1 MEKQSKKQKMKKIKE
16 RDKHIKKKNAALL
29 LKELPI
35 DEVGKNPGFFP
46 KKKNRRNV
54 MKIISQSRN
63 ARNDSKKFLQVK
75 HSSMPW
81 KYVF

>member
-46 KKKNRRNV
+46 KKKIEE
-54 MKIISQSRN
+54 M
-63 ARNDSKKFLQVK
+63 L
-75 HSSMPW
+75 
-81 KYVF
+81 